1 MNMINFLKEIENF
14 KNNLSP
20 QAQDFFEELKEKNS
34 SDSLLTETGRKILI
48 TMNNNV
54 GIYLNTFSSKQLGEL
69 LFMPARSVSGAMRKL
84 VSEQYVKKGG
94 NNPVTYSLTK
104 EGKTMVKELEF
115 DKE

>member
-34 SDSLLTETGRKILI
+34 GDSLLTETGRKILI
-48 TMNNNV
+48 TMNNNI

-69 LFMPARSVSGAMRKL
+69 LFMPARSISGAMRKL

-94 NNPVTYSLTK
+94 NNPVTYSLTE
-104 EGKTMVKELEF
+104 EGKIMVKELEF

>member
-34 SDSLLTETGRKILI
+34 GDSLLTETGRKILI

-54 GIYLNTFSSKQLGEL
+54 GI
-69 LFMPARSVSGAMRKL
+69 
-84 VSEQYVKKGG
+84 
-94 NNPVTYSLTK
+94 
-104 EGKTMVKELEF
+104 
-115 DKE
+115 

>member
-34 SDSLLTETGRKILI
+34 GDSLLTETGRKILI

-84 VSEQYVKKGG
+84 VSEQYVKKSG
-94 NNPVTYSLTK
+94 NNPVTYSLTE
-104 EGKTMVKELEF
+104 EGKTIVKELEF